1 MEPQI
6 RQLLERSTPDDNG
19 SAAPRTR
26 VPDAAD
32 RRPATNAPAGP
43 TAAERRLKWVIES
56 APVGLVITDAAGD
69 VLAANKAALA
79 LFGPERL
86 DDVLKKP
93 LSRLI
98 AQEDRERLVGFIGDV
113 CRGQAG
119 TLEYELVRS
128 DGTRRVMETRAV
140 PLQREADAP
149 TAFLSATWD
158 VTERKRSAGVAQQ
171 VQSKF
176 ELVEAERDALKELL
190 REAQAAQERLFQER
204 AAEQQAISALREA
217 GGKSQAAMAEAA
229 ERHRSQADEWSKE
242 RDSFLAKLKET
253 EDRHQHQANQWSTE
267 RADLLTKLQ
276 AAEGRQQQTAVQL
289 SSERDGLQAKLQETA
304 HRLEHEV
311 GQWSEEREKLHAKLQ
326 ETLHRH
332 QHAANQWSDERAALH
347 SQLHDA
353 EDRHEHAKRELAAE
367 RDALQTK
374 LQEADDRHAALAGQ
388 MLAEQAARQASLAH
402 AESRYEEALAAAS
415 VERQRVEN
423 ALNEVRAHYDEIQN
437 TTRIEREE
445 LTAAIEKLE
454 RRCDQLNED
463 RRAER
468 EHLEREL
475 HLERSRLVTLLNERD
490 RWQVELGESVEPLK
504 VAGALIERLLSG
516 NGHQLSFQMND
527 GADVAKH
534 QPPVGAPIAMRESEE
549 DEDSTWRF

>member
-6 RQLLERSTPDDNG
+6 RQLLERSTPDNNG
-19 SAAPRTR
+19 SAAPRAR
-26 VPDAAD
+26 VPDAAE
-32 RRPATNAPAGP
+32 RRPATNAPSGP

-69 VLAANKAALA
+69 VLAANKAALS

-98 AQEDRERLVGFIGDV
+98 AQEDRERLGGFIAEV

-158 VTERKRSAGVAQQ
+158 VTERRRSGNVAQQ
-171 VQSKF
+171 LQSRF

-190 REAQAAQERLFQER
+190 REAQSAQERLFQER
-204 AAEQQAISALREA
+204 AAEQQMINTLREA
-217 GGKSQAAMAEAA
+217 GGKSQAAIAEAA
-229 ERHRSQADEWSKE
+229 ERHQSQNEEWSKE
-242 RDSFLAKLKET
+242 RDSLLAKLKE
-253 EDRHQHQANQWSTE
+253 
-267 RADLLTKLQ
+267 
-276 AAEGRQQQTAVQL
+276 AEGRHQQSAGQW
-289 SSERDGLQAKLQETA
+289 SSERDSLQARLQETA
-304 HRLEHEV
+304 HRHEHEAS
-311 GQWSEEREKLHAKLQ
+311 QWSEEREKLHGKLQ

-332 QHAANQWSDERAALH
+332 QHAANQWSDERAGLQ
-347 SQLHDA
+347 SQLHQA
-353 EDRHEHAKRELAAE
+353 EDRHEHAARELAAE
-367 RDALQTK
+367 RDALRTK
-374 LQEADDRHAALAGQ
+374 VLEAEDRHAALAGQ
-388 MLAEQAARQASLAH
+388 MLAEQATRQASLAH
-402 AESRYEEALAAAS
+402 AESRYEEALAAAAA
-415 VERQRVEN
+415 ERQRVEN

-454 RRCDQLNED
+454 RRCAQLNED

-475 HLERSRLVTLLNERD
+475 HLERSRMVPLLNERE
-490 RWQVELGESVEPLK
+490 RWQVELGEIVDPLK
-504 VAGALIERLLSG
+504 AAAIMIERLLRG

-527 GADVAKH
+527 DAGAAKH
-534 QPPVGAPIAMRESEE
+534 QTPVGAPIAMTESA
-549 DEDSTWRF
+549 DEDGTWGF

>member
-6 RQLLERSTPDDNG
+6 RQLLERSTPDNNG
-19 SAAPRTR
+19 SAAPRAR

-32 RRPATNAPAGP
+32 RRPATNAPSGP

-69 VLAANKAALA
+69 VLAANKAALS

-98 AQEDRERLVGFIGDV
+98 AQEDRERLVGFIAEV

-158 VTERKRSAGVAQQ
+158 VTERKRSGNVAQQ
-171 VQSKF
+171 LQSRF

-190 REAQAAQERLFQER
+190 REAQSAQERLFQER
-204 AAEQQAISALREA
+204 AAEQQMINTLREA
-217 GGKSQAAMAEAA
+217 GGKSQAAIAEAA
-229 ERHRSQADEWSKE
+229 ERHRSQNDEWSKE
-242 RDSFLAKLKET
+242 RDSLLAKLKEAG
-253 EDRHQHQANQWSTE
+253 DRHQHQADQWSTE
-267 RADLLTKLQ
+267 RADLSTRLQ
-276 AAEGRQQQTAVQL
+276 EAEGRHQQSAGQW
-289 SSERDGLQAKLQETA
+289 SSERESLQARLQETA
-304 HRLEHEV
+304 HRHEHEAS
-311 GQWSEEREKLHAKLQ
+311 QWSEEREKLHGKLQ

-332 QHAANQWSDERAALH
+332 QHAANQWSDERTGLQ
-347 SQLHDA
+347 SQLHQA
-353 EDRHEHAKRELAAE
+353 EDRHEHAARELAAE
-367 RDALQTK
+367 RDALRTK
-374 LQEADDRHAALAGQ
+374 VQEAEDRHAALAGQ

-402 AESRYEEALAAAS
+402 AESRYEEALAAAAA
-415 VERQRVEN
+415 ERQRVEN

-454 RRCDQLNED
+454 RRCAQLNED

-475 HLERSRLVTLLNERD
+475 HLERSRMVPLLNERE
-490 RWQVELGESVEPLK
+490 RWQVELGEIVDPLK
-504 VAGALIERLLSG
+504 AAAIMIERLLRGS
-516 NGHQLSFQMND
+516 GHQLSFQMND
-527 GADVAKH
+527 DADAAKR
-534 QPPVGAPIAMRESEE
+534 QTPVDAPIAMTESA
-549 DEDSTWRF
+549 DEDGTWGF